1 MKPALLAEPT
11 VLGAQAWRVTFDD
24 TARQPGA
31 PIIREPRP
39 VTVNTQ
45 AVGIDATLSE
55 SPSGDDTGMSVVWL
69 PAGDGVPASLEKSV
83 ERWVTEGSRES
94 PVVRAT
100 IRTNRVV
107 WTDRR
112 ALIYSPPDQ
121 SPDALDAVLR
131 FTLMARDTAEL
142 EAQMRTVWASL
153 KGHVPLSHAVTFRQR
168 HLQAQVNQM
177 TEAITRIRVSF
188 LQLYSAI
195 EQTDL
200 TLSSASKRLCAEL
213 ILQAALYDRLD
224 VVEEPIQFALDHYE
238 LANTRLIDHKNAAH
252 EYFFAAVITITL
264 MFQTL
269 IILLEQ
275 IIK

>member
-11 VLGAQAWRVTFDD
+11 VLGAQAWRVTFDN
-24 TARQPGA
+24 TAKQPGA
-31 PIIREPRP
+31 LAIREPRR
-39 VTVNTQ
+39 VIVNTQ
-45 AVGIDATLSE
+45 AVGIDAALSE
-55 SPSGDDTGMSVVWL
+55 SPSEDDAGISVVWL
-69 PAGDGVPASLEKSV
+69 PAGDGAPAGLEKSV
-83 ERWVTEGSRES
+83 ERWVTEGSRGS
-94 PVVRAT
+94 PAVRAT
-100 IRTNRVV
+100 IRTNRVL

-112 ALIYSPPDQ
+112 ALVYSSPDQ
-121 SPDALDAVLR
+121 WPDALDAVLR
-131 FTLMARDTAEL
+131 FTLIARDTSEL
-142 EAQMRTVWASL
+142 EEQMRTVWASL
-153 KGHVPLSHAVTFRQR
+153 KGHVPLSHAVTYRQR
-168 HLQAQVNQM
+168 RLQAQVNQM

-213 ILQAALYDRLD
+213 ILQAAIYDRLD

-238 LANTRLIDHKNAAH
+238 LANTRLIEHKNAAQ

-264 MFQTL
+264 LFQTA